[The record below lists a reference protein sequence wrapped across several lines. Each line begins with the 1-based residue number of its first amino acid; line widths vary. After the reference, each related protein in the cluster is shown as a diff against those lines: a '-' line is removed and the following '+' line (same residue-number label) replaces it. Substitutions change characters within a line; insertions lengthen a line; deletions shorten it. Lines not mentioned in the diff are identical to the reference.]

1 MDKIKKYQ
9 TIITQLLHE
18 MQSPEQDNEAEQ
30 EVIITDTKRHHY
42 FLQWIGFDADDC
54 FINKPL
60 VHFHIKPNGKIW
72 ILANRTETD
81 IAEAL
86 MRKGVAK
93 KEIVLGFL
101 EPLVRAH
108 SGFAVA

>member
-18 MQSPEQDNEAEQ
+18 MQSPEQNDEAEQ

-42 FLQWIGFDADDC
+42 FLQWIGFDSEAC
-54 FINKPL
+54 FVNKPL
-60 VHFHIKPNGKIW
+60 VHFHIKPNGKVW
-72 ILANRTETD
+72 ILANLTESD
-81 IAEAL
+81 LAEEL
-86 MRKGVAK
+86 MRKGVPK

>member
-18 MQSPEQDNEAEQ
+18 MQSPDEGNEAEQ

-42 FLQWIGFDADDC
+42 FLQWIGFDSEAC

-60 VHFHIKPNGKIW
+60 IHFHIKPNGKIW
-72 ILANRTETD
+72 ILANLTETD
-81 IAEAL
+81 LAEAL

-93 KEIVLGFL
+93 KEIVLGCL